1 MKYSFLALAAIL
13 FMSCN
18 DKKKEETITP
28 APITTNAVSNN
39 EAEIVKYIA
48 DNHLKATRTASG
60 LYYVIEEEGKGKQPT
75 ADSEVTVAYK
85 GYFTNKTVFDQS
97 DEKGI
102 SFPLSGVIAGWT
114 EGIQYF
120 KEGGKGI
127 LLIPSDLGYGP
138 QGQGPIPGGS
148 VLVFD
153 IKLNTVN

>member
-1 MKYSFLALAAIL
+1 MKYSILALVAVL

-28 APITTNAVSNN
+28 ETTTNAVSNN
-39 EAEIVKYIA
+39 ETEIKKYIA
-48 DNHLKATRTASG
+48 DNHLNAKRSESG
-60 LYYVIEEEGKGKQPT
+60 LYYVIEEEGTGKQPT

-102 SFPLSGVIAGWT
+102 SFPLRNVVPGWT

-138 QGQGPIPGGS
+138 DAQGPIPGGS
-148 VLVFD
+148 VLIFD
-153 IKLNTVN
+153 IKLNAVN

>member
-1 MKYSFLALAAIL
+1 MKYSILALAAIL

-28 APITTNAVSNN
+28 ETTTNAVSNN
-39 EAEIVKYIA
+39 EAEIKKYIA
-48 DNHLKATRTASG
+48 DNHLNAKRSESG
-60 LYYVIEEEGKGKQPT
+60 LYYVIEEEGTGKQPT

-85 GYFTNKTVFDQS
+85 GYFTNKQVFDQS

-102 SFPLSGVIAGWT
+102 SFPLRNVVPGWT

-138 QGQGPIPGGS
+138 EAQGPIPGGS
-148 VLVFD
+148 VLIFD
-153 IKLNTVN
+153 IKLNSVN

>member
-1 MKYSFLALAAIL
+1 MKYSFLALVAVL

-18 DKKKEETITP
+18 DKKKEETTTP
-28 APITTNAVSNN
+28 ETTTSAVSNN
-39 EAEIVKYIA
+39 EAEIKKYIA
-48 DNHLKATRTASG
+48 DNHLNAKRSDSG
-60 LYYVIEEEGKGKQPT
+60 LYYVIEEAGTGKQPT

-85 GYFTNKTVFDQS
+85 GYFTSKQVFDQS

-102 SFPLSGVIAGWT
+102 SFPLRNVVPGWT

-138 QGQGPIPGGS
+138 ESQGTIPGGS
-148 VLVFD
+148 VLIFD
-153 IKLNTVN
+153 IKLISVK

>member
-102 SFPLSGVIAGWT
+102 SF
-114 EGIQYF
+114 
-120 KEGGKGI
+120 
-127 LLIPSDLGYGP
+127 
-138 QGQGPIPGGS
+138 
-148 VLVFD
+148 
-153 IKLNTVN
+153 

>member
-1 MKYSFLALAAIL
+1 MKYSILALAAVL

-28 APITTNAVSNN
+28 ETTTNAVSNN
-39 EAEIVKYIA
+39 EAEIKKYIA
-48 DNHLKATRTASG
+48 DNHLNAKRSESG
-60 LYYVIEEEGKGKQPT
+60 LYYVIEEEGTGKQPT

-85 GYFTNKTVFDQS
+85 GYFTNKQVFDQS

-102 SFPLSGVIAGWT
+102 SFPLRNVVPGWT

-138 QGQGPIPGGS
+138 EAQGPIPGGS
-148 VLVFD
+148 VLIFD
-153 IKLNTVN
+153 IKLNSVN